1 MNSIA
6 EPLERLDHVGVARLL
21 APLSAEA
28 PCGPPTRYDPVFT
41 EIRLLREED
50 DPQLPMG
57 QWERPLKRAD
67 WPAIEARCVDM
78 LTMRSKDLQI
88 AVWLVE
94 AWTRQQGFDGLRHG
108 LHLLDAL
115 LRTYWDELHP
125 LIEFEAGEHADAG
138 SDAEPDLD
146 ARLAPLEWLNESLG
160 ASLRVHTVLV
170 SVGAGKPAPVTLA
183 DWERMTMREMAP
195 EAPLGRNQDPVEAG
209 LTRADVIDGVSHL
222 QAELAWMETAVEDCQ
237 DSLATIAEF
246 LRTRLAALAP
256 NLGKLAATL
265 AAARRVLAQLH
276 GEAMPAQS
284 PEVKSITPADAEAD
298 ADAGSAVDV
307 AEIDRR
313 DLDADRRSGGAPWR
327 NRKDAYA
334 TLEALADYLAE
345 VEPHSPTPFL
355 IRRAAS
361 WGRMSLPEVIAEII
375 REEGDVNRLFNIL
388 GVKQ

>member
-6 EPLERLDHVGVARLL
+6 EPPERLDHSSLARLL
-21 APLSAEA
+21 APLRADA
-28 PCGPPTRYDPVFT
+28 PCGPAARYDPVFT

-57 QWERPLKRAD
+57 QWERPLKHAN

-78 LTMRSKDLQI
+78 LTTRSKDLQI

-94 AWTRQQGFDGLRHG
+94 AWMRQHGFDGLRQG
-108 LHLLDAL
+108 LRLLDAM
-115 LRTYWDELHP
+115 LRAYWDTLHP
-125 LIEFEAGEHADAG
+125 LIEYDA
-138 SDAEPDLD
+138 AEEGNAVPDLD
-146 ARLAPLEWLNESLG
+146 ARLAPLEWLNESLS

-170 SVGAGKPAPVTLA
+170 SVDAGKPTPVTLA
-183 DWERMTMREMAP
+183 DWERMTIREMAP
-195 EAPLGRNQDPVEAG
+195 APPAARNQPPVEAG
-209 LTRADVIDGVSHL
+209 LTRADVVDGVTHL
-222 QAELAWMETAVEDCQ
+222 QAELAWMETAIDDCQ
-237 DSLATIAEF
+237 HALAASAAS
-246 LRTRLAALAP
+246 RVRKNAALAP

-265 AAARRVLAQLH
+265 EAAQRVLVQLH
-276 GEAMPAQS
+276 GNAAPAMPAAPLLQADQS
-284 PEVKSITPADAEAD
+284 MTIDDGAADRASGGVD
-298 ADAGSAVDV
+298 ADRSDMAG
-307 AEIDRR
+307 
-313 DLDADRRSGGAPWR
+313 DRRSGGSPWR
-327 NRKDAYA
+327 NRNDAYA

-375 REEGDVNRLFNIL
+375 REEGDVNRLFNVL